1 MLLPIFLL
9 LSHPTHP
16 TDLRLCEN
24 RFVFCDGDIF
34 LDYCNCDISMSHLL
48 WFNCSWK
55 KCGLLN
61 FINLFPLFLF
71 WLWFRNTVY
80 WVWLIWF
87 CVSTYYS
94 IFVHFHVNILSY
106 PHWDWSQFYCIKLVS
121 RRRQLKFVN
130 RKWRCK
136 IFKIKLKLL
145 NGQNWMLK
153 FFLYVIIY

>member
-1 MLLPIFLL
+1 MRIGGQCLWQAVKRHFQVQFYIFFNSQIFVVQCILNQHGRVLLPIFLL

-106 PHWDWSQFYCIKLVS
+106 PH
-121 RRRQLKFVN
+121 
-130 RKWRCK
+130 
-136 IFKIKLKLL
+136 
-145 NGQNWMLK
+145 
-153 FFLYVIIY
+153 